1 MNKILTDIYGSI
13 YVTDKTVLAL
23 HNELRKQKRITNALI
38 VGLASMIFYAYTDLK
53 CDVKQN
59 EKIKALEN
67 DIYEL
72 KNNK

>member
-23 HNELRKQKRITNALI
+23 HNELRKQKRVTNALI
-38 VGLASMIFYAYTDLK
+38 VGLAAMIFYAYTDLK
-53 CDVKQN
+53 HDVRQN
-59 EKIKALEN
+59 EKIKKLEN